1 MANGIFEARAL
12 YAGVNQ
18 AVYVN
23 NNDGATVVAV
33 NICNQNHISTKIS
46 MAMSTSA
53 TSPTASEWI
62 EYEAELLGKGVLE
75 RTGLILG
82 PQQYIVV
89 LSSRA
94 NVSAVSWGIESGTVT
109 TALTISQNTVAPTW
123 VTSATLSD
131 IFGTETE
138 IILEAN

>member
-1 MANGIFEARAL
+1 MSNGIFEARAL
-12 YAGVNQ
+12 YADVNQ

-23 NNDGATVVAV
+23 NNDGPAVVTL
-33 NICNQNHISTKIS
+33 NLCNQNHVSTATSI
-46 MAMSTSA
+46 ALSTSA
-53 TSPTASEWI
+53 TSPTADEWI

-82 PQQYIVV
+82 AQQYIVV

-138 IILEAN
+138 IILDAT